1 MAHLLIKFGGGL
13 ITDKSAMKTLDSEAI
28 GRLAKM
34 TQQLLAGGHS
44 VTVVHGAGSFGHL
57 KAKQWRIAQ
66 GADESILTDQI
77 LAVDSIRQDMRE
89 LNSILCQALE
99 EFDIQTRSL
108 PPSTWARETGPTFSG
123 SLTQF
128 SNSPQEVVVLT
139 FGDAVD
145 CDPPKRFGILSGD
158 DLMVRIAL
166 EIPTITHCIFLLG
179 DTEGL
184 LSGPPSEPSAQLIP
198 HWQPFLSIS
207 GEHDTNQDVTGGIF
221 LKLESAAMIA
231 EKIENVWL
239 LDGRLPERVLE
250 LVENGSTRGT
260 RITL

>member
-13 ITDKSAMKTLDSEAI
+13 ITDKSSMKTVDSDTIA
-28 GRLAKM
+28 GLAQM
-34 TQQLLAGGHS
+34 TQQLLAGGHT
-44 VTVVHGAGSFGHL
+44 VTIVHGAGSFGHL

-66 GADESILTDQI
+66 GADDSILTNQI
-77 LAVDSIRQDMRE
+77 IAVDSIRQDMRE
-89 LNSILCQALE
+89 LNNILCQALE

-128 SNSPQEVVVLT
+128 SNSPQEIVDVT
-139 FGDAVD
+139 FGDAVN

-158 DLMVRIAL
+158 DLMVRIGL
-166 EIPTITHCIFLLG
+166 EIPTISHCIFLLG

-184 LSGPPSEPSAQLIP
+184 LSGPPSEPNSQLIP
-198 HWQPFLSIS
+198 HWQPSDTIS
-207 GEHDTNQDVTGGIF
+207 GEHDASQDVTGGIF

-231 EKIENVWL
+231 EKVENVWL

-250 LVENGSTRGT
+250 LVETGSTRGT